1 MRIDVN
7 GIGLNVQDEGAGP
20 PVLLLHG
27 WPDSHRLWRHQVA
40 DLTAA
45 GFRTIAPDLRGFG
58 DSDRPEGV
66 DDYSLLTIA
75 GDVTGVL
82 DHLGIERRIEGAG
95 HWMQLDE
102 PAALSTLLIDF
113 LPTP

>member
-45 GFRTIAPDLRGFG
+45 GFRTIAPTC
-58 DSDRPEGV
+58 GV
-66 DDYSLLTIA
+66 SATPIVPKA
-75 GDVTGVL
+75 
-82 DHLGIERRIEGAG
+82 
-95 HWMQLDE
+95 
-102 PAALSTLLIDF
+102 STT
-113 LPTP
+113 TPPC